1 MNNRCAHCTR
11 NVGPR
16 IFPALVLVG
25 LYKTQILTE
34 NLGMVA
40 TRRGTRIEQ
49 AAKEKT
55 MEMVEKE
62 VVAETE
68 EVKEPPFREEIL
80 EESPKTKTKELLNDE
95 PEDKKEDEGV
105 NGAVEEKEE
114 VKVISKSE
122 RLGNYLVGFG
132 KRVVLCTLLCM
143 FAKLAY
149 PELQARF
156 WPEEPV
162 KEGKLYIL
170 TDRSFRGH
178 VSRGDHFVKMYAP
191 WCGHCKAMAPTWEKV
206 AKSPGVKGVK
216 LSKIDCTKEEK
227 TCKQYEVSGYP
238 TLLYFRDGKKI
249 EDYHGQKTEADI
261 KKFLK
266 KMRKTDTKTA
276 STEKT
281 TAAKDQ
287 TKKKSTKK
295 NTKKKSE
302 L

>member
-1 MNNRCAHCTR
+1 
-11 NVGPR
+11 
-16 IFPALVLVG
+16 
-25 LYKTQILTE
+25 
-34 NLGMVA
+34 MVA
-40 TRRGTRIEQ
+40 TRRGTRIEA
-49 AAKEKT
+49 AAKKEKS

-62 VVAETE
+62 GVVEKE
-68 EVKEPPFREEIL
+68 EVKEPPFQEEIL
-80 EESPKTKTKELLNDE
+80 EETPKTKTKELLNDE
-95 PEDKKEDEGV
+95 LAEKEENQEVVGEV
-105 NGAVEEKEE
+105 GEKEEE
-114 VKVISKSE
+114 VKVVSKSE
-122 RLGNYLVGFG
+122 RFGNYLVGFG
-132 KRVVLCTLLCM
+132 KRVVLCTLFCM

-149 PELQARF
+149 PELQSRF

-227 TCKQYEVSGYP
+227 TCKQYAVSGYP

-249 EDYHGQKTEADI
+249 EDYSGQKTEADF
-261 KKFLK
+261 KQFLK
-266 KMRKTDTKTA
+266 KMKKTDPKKAT
-276 STEKT
+276 TEKT
-281 TAAKDQ
+281 TAAKDE